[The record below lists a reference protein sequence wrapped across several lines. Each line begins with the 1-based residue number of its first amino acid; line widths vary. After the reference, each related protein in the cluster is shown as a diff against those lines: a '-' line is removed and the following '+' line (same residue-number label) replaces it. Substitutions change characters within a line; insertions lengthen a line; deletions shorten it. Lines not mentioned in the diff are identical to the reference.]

1 MEAQIIISLLTF
13 IIIRSELTG
22 IIKKIRSPKHEI
34 LKSEPGDINSY
45 LKKYDFSLD
54 PLEIKFLYYILK
66 NEKNSISTN
75 DFNNLIFL
83 NKMTAINLR
92 QRRHILIKEL
102 NIKLFV
108 ISNIRES
115 IVRGSSEVDKRKKIY
130 CLSDEAKSNKKLLS
144 LIDSCSKQY
153 IHSPNS

>member
-22 IIKKIRSPKHEI
+22 IIKKIRSPKHEVS
-34 LKSEPGDINSY
+34 KSEPGDINVFLEKS
-45 LKKYDFSLD
+45 DFSLD
-54 PLEIKFLYYILK
+54 PLEIKFLHYIDK
-66 NEKNSISTN
+66 NEKNRISTN
-75 DFNNLIFL
+75 EFNDLFL
-83 NKMTAINLR
+83 LNNMSAINLR

-115 IVRGSSEVDKRKKIY
+115 IVRVASGVDKRKKIY
-130 CLSDEAKSNKKLLS
+130 CLSEEAKSNKKLLG
-144 LIDSCSKQY
+144 LIDSSSKQY
-153 IHSPNS
+153 LHSASN